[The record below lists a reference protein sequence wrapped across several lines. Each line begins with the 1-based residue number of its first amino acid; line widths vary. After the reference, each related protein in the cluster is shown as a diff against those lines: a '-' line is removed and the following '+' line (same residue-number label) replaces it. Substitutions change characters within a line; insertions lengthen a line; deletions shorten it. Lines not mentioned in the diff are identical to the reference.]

1 MVLLGLFRDALR
13 DLRLEGRVLAVD
25 CSRTSPAFHIADAA
39 FEMPR
44 CNDPQFTPCMSDLCR
59 RERVSLIVPTID
71 PELPIYT
78 AERHA
83 FAAAGVTVA
92 VSSPQTVA
100 ISGDKVL
107 TNRWL
112 RDNGFETV
120 RQWYGPNA
128 FGEVAG
134 FPLIVKPRFGS
145 ASIGVHEA
153 STREELEI
161 FLRRVK
167 DPVIEERASGLEYT
181 VNVLIGRGGRVLS
194 AVPHRRLEVRAG
206 EVSKGV
212 TTKDQRLLDLALR
225 LGGALPEAF
234 GALNFQCFLGD
245 DGLFRVIEI
254 NPRFGGGYP
263 LAHRAGVNFPKW
275 LIEETLDLPSTSR
288 FDEWEDG
295 LAMLRYDEA
304 VFIRR
309 EAIE

>member
-1 MVLLGLFRDALR
+1 
-13 DLRLEGRVLAVD
+13 
-25 CSRTSPAFHIADAA
+25 
-39 FEMPR
+39 
-44 CNDPQFTPCMSDLCR
+44 
-59 RERVSLIVPTID
+59 
-71 PELPIYT
+71 
-78 AERHA
+78 
-83 FAAAGVTVA
+83 
-92 VSSPQTVA
+92 
-100 ISGDKVL
+100 
-107 TNRWL
+107 
-112 RDNGFETV
+112 
-120 RQWYGPNA
+120 
-128 FGEVAG
+128 
-134 FPLIVKPRFGS
+134 
-145 ASIGVHEA
+145 
-153 STREELEI
+153 
-161 FLRRVK
+161 VK